1 VRDVSVTERG
11 SFRSCRRRWLLEVID
26 NLAPKAPAWAF
37 EFGTGVHA
45 ALEEYYTIAAGWA
58 QVTGDPL
65 DQVLAVFE
73 EWYKEIYSEQGLLLG
88 PLFTD
93 AAKDE
98 LWELRNL
105 GRTMLTNYAE
115 FSGDRAGADPWDVVA
130 IEGRDIEAIDQ
141 HGPDGYPESALP
153 FIQEGRV
160 LVPIVDPITKEP
172 LPGNP
177 YLSGRIDLI
186 VRRRG
191 KLWVVDHK
199 TTATQPND
207 RGIDFEDQI
216 TGYSYIVWR
225 LTGVLVRGT
234 IFNYLVKQ
242 APKEPRRVQP
252 TKNNPHGLSTAKD
265 QLCLAR
271 DYRQA
276 LIESELMVRGSIA
289 SKKHA
294 DCYSALLATGWDPYF
309 KRFEVQRNMH
319 EIESFERRLFQEYH
333 DMLEAHNHR
342 ERAYPNP
349 STWHCPGCSVAP
361 ICQAMEDGSDVEG
374 IIESRYMQAPDRK
387 TEADIGNRKHRDQ
400 GDVQGATRDKGN
412 RRVQGAGQRRQRR
425 SNRVVVRKKRSDKR
439 PR

>member
-1 VRDVSVTERG
+1 MAIAERPLDLTRSARDISVTERG
-11 SFRSCRRRWLLEVID
+11 SFRSCRRRWRLETID
-26 NLAPKAPAWAF
+26 NLAPTAPAWAF
-37 EFGTGVHA
+37 EFGTGIHA
-45 ALEEYYTIAAGWA
+45 ALETYYEIAAGWNRKA
-58 QVTGDPL
+58 KRVKDPIDL
-65 DQVLAVFE
+65 VHSVFE
-73 EWYKEIYSEQGLLLG
+73 KWYHEIDHEQAILLG
-88 PLFTD
+88 GLYTD

-98 LWELRNL
+98 LWDMRNL
-105 GRTMLTNYAE
+105 GMTMLTNYAE
-115 FSGDRAGADPWDVVA
+115 FSSDRAESDPWEIVA
-130 IEGRDIEAIDQ
+130 IEGRGASKLGKGNPYGKAAQAI
-141 HGPDGYPESALP
+141 
-153 FIQEGRV
+153 IREGRV
-160 LVPIVDPITKEP
+160 LVPIVDPTTKRP
-172 LPGNP
+172 LTGVP

-234 IFNYLVKQ
+234 MFNYLVKQ
-242 APKEPRRVQP
+242 IPKEPRRINP
-252 TKNNPHGLSTAKD
+252 TKDNPTGLSTAKD

-271 DYRQA
+271 DYRKA
-276 LIESELMVRGSIA
+276 LIDGGIMVRGNIA
-289 SKKHA
+289 SPKHA

-319 EIESFERRLFQEYH
+319 EIQSFERRLYQEYH
-333 DMLEAHNHR
+333 DMREVYGDE

-349 STWHCPGCSVAP
+349 SVWHCPSCPVAP

-387 TEADIGNRKHRDQ
+387 SER
-400 GDVQGATRDKGN
+400 
-412 RRVQGAGQRRQRR
+412 
-425 SNRVVVRKKRSDKR
+425 
-439 PR
+439 